1 MPELPRGRKPSLVVT
16 GGSSGIG
23 AALCRLAAA
32 RGWHV
37 WIGYGRGVD
46 RAAHLAKE
54 LTGGGGSA
62 TPIALPLD
70 DPAQLREAVTEMA
83 RQDDAIEA
91 LALCAAPAPDIASL
105 LKLTP
110 AHFRRQLECAVIGNH
125 ALLTELW
132 RQCFRSRGG
141 GQVVAVLSAAQGP
154 PAAPHMSS
162 YIAAKNGLEGLLN
175 AAAAELGR
183 AGLRIGVVRPG
194 YVETPM
200 LQAFEPLLL
209 ERARTGMPGKTFL
222 KPGAVAEALL
232 RGLTQSS
239 SRGGLASSPGGLA
252 ELPLGDAAEAI
263 FERACFV

>member
-1 MPELPRGRKPSLVVT
+1 MPDAPATRPSLIVT

-32 RGWHV
+32 RNWQV
-37 WIGYGRGVD
+37 WIGYGKGTE
-46 RAAHLAKE
+46 RARALAEE
-54 LTGGGGSA
+54 LTAQGQSA
-62 TPIALPLD
+62 RPVALPLD
-70 DPAQLREAVTEMA
+70 DPEQLRDAVAHIAHQDEAVS
-83 RQDDAIEA
+83 A
-91 LALCAAPAPDIASL
+91 LALCAAPAPEVASL

-110 AHFRRQLECAVIGNH
+110 EHFRRQYEAAVIGNH
-125 ALLTELW
+125 VLLTEIW
-132 RQCFRSRGG
+132 RRCFRARGG

-154 PAAPHMSS
+154 PAAPHMAA

-209 ERARTGMPGKTFL
+209 ERARSAKSFL
-222 KPGAVAEALL
+222 RPEMVAETLL
-232 RGLTQSS
+232 RGLAHSAAAAGIT
-239 SRGGLASSPGGLA
+239 
-252 ELPLGDAAEAI
+252 ELPLDNAGI
-263 FERACFV
+263 LERAS